1 MDISLD
7 ATKYIK
13 KLTKDGYL
21 YNEFANKK
29 DFSPVPIPVT
39 VFMAGSPGA
48 GKTETSK
55 QLIAELSKYVFQ
67 KKEIIYPIVR
77 IDADEIRKLCPG
89 YNGYNAHL
97 FQRAVSLGVDKL
109 IDYVNKKKYNALVDG
124 TFATDKS
131 ISNIDIAIK
140 KGREIYIYYIY
151 QEPLKAWEFTL
162 KREKLHSRK
171 ITKEAFV
178 NAFIKARENV
188 NNAKNLYK
196 EKVNLNV
203 IIKNYVNNIEKIYM
217 NVQSIDNYVEFDYNE
232 QTLSNIIKDVNI

>member
-1 MDISLD
+1 MGISLD

-13 KLTKDGYL
+13 KLTKEGYL

-29 DFSPVPIPVT
+29 DFSPVPVPVT
-39 VFMAGSPGA
+39 FFMAGSPGA

-55 QLIAELSKYVFQ
+55 QLITELSKYVFQ
-67 KKEIIYPIVR
+67 KKEIIYPMVR

-89 YNGYNAHL
+89 YSGSNAHF
-97 FQRAVSLGVDKL
+97 FQRAASLGVDKL

-124 TFATDKS
+124 TFATDRS

-140 KGREIYIYYIY
+140 KGREIYIY

-178 NAFIKARENV
+178 KAFIKAKENV
-188 NNAKNLYK
+188 NNAKKMYK

-203 IIKNYVNNIEKIYM
+203 IIKNYANNIEKIYM
-217 NVQSIDNYVEFDYNE
+217 NVESVDNYVEFNYNE
-232 QTLSNIIKDVNI
+232 QTLCNIIKDVNI